1 MHYSRAPVRK
11 RPPKK
16 RIFIGR
22 LREVVAYQNRTTGCL
37 FREDVQRQHAFDYSN
52 PRQVWIPD
60 SVTGFQSLSVKLGF
74 WIPVVNQWDSGFL
87 ELHWIPNTQDF
98 GLDKQNFLRSQ
109 NPSPSKG
116 ATSSLWNLIHCIQ
129 FQSCHIYVQFHVVA
143 KSSSYTL
150 RACLHGG
157 GGPQVGEVK
166 K

>member
-1 MHYSRAPVRK
+1 MHYSRTPVRK
-11 RPPKK
+11 RPPKM
-16 RIFIGR
+16 RIFSGR

-109 NPSPSKG
+109 NPESVKRGNIFFMEPNTLHSISK
-116 ATSSLWNLIHCIQ
+116 LPYIC
-129 FQSCHIYVQFHVVA
+129 VVPCC
-143 KSSSYTL
+143 
-150 RACLHGG
+150 R
-157 GGPQVGEVK
+157 
-166 K
+166 